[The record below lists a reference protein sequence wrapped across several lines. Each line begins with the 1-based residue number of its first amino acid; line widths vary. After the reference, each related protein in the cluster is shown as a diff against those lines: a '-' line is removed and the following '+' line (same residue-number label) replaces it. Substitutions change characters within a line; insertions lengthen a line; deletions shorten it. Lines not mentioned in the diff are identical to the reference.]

1 MKLLLLLTAFL
12 YSSEAAL
19 HRFARSHDK
28 ALARRQSAETEDYKP
43 HYFQQ
48 KIDHHP
54 TSPRYAPHTEDTF
67 QQRYYFDASFY
78 KPGGPV
84 FLYIGGE
91 TAGPNRF
98 ANLQTGI
105 IRLLMESAGGLG
117 VILENRYYGHSYP
130 FPNSTTDN
138 LRFLTTEQTIAD
150 NAYFAQHAKFS
161 GVGGKTSIS
170 APHSPWILYGG
181 SLAGA
186 ETAFSLHEYGGDG
199 GILWAGIA
207 ASGTTKALLEY
218 PQWYAPIQ
226 KYGPQ
231 DCVAS
236 ITAIVDNID
245 QVFDSGDADMI
256 NKMKSVFGMESLSD
270 GDFAQA
276 IAWPI
281 GGPFIYLANTWQELN
296 WDPLSGSNDFW
307 LFCTNVTNLDAPE
320 SITSVDYELSSVT
333 NGEPWTNL
341 GNYANYIKKY
351 LIPAACPDIAVNSTA
366 CANTQDADYWADTS
380 NSGDRSYLYTTC
392 TEYGVY
398 QVAPKHGPSLIA
410 NPLQVSYTQQWC
422 DWAFAPGQYNA
433 ISSTPNLWRTNK
445 YGGYNVSQKRLA
457 HIDGD
462 QDVWLDVCYHSNLAP
477 LRYSTS
483 LQEETDH
490 PQLLISG
497 GGHHWDSNALGSV
510 KNITL
515 EPQFIQNVHLWEI
528 RTVERWMREWHASH

>member
-1 MKLLLLLTAFL
+1 MV
-12 YSSEAAL
+12 
-19 HRFARSHDK
+19 R
-28 ALARRQSAETEDYKP
+28 
-43 HYFQQ
+43 
-48 KIDHHP
+48 
-54 TSPRYAPHTEDTF
+54 
-67 QQRYYFDASFY
+67 
-78 KPGGPV
+78 
-84 FLYIGGE
+84 
-91 TAGPNRF
+91 
-98 ANLQTGI
+98 
-105 IRLLMESAGGLG
+105 
-117 VILENRYYGHSYP
+117 
-130 FPNSTTDN
+130 
-138 LRFLTTEQTIAD
+138 
-150 NAYFAQHAKFS
+150 
-161 GVGGKTSIS
+161 
-170 APHSPWILYGG
+170 
-181 SLAGA
+181 
-186 ETAFSLHEYGGDG
+186 
-199 GILWAGIA
+199 IA
-207 ASGTTKALLEY
+207 ACSSHARPGADDNR
-218 PQWYAPIQ
+218 YAPIQ

-276 IAWPI
+276 IAWPSMFQNLRAGSNADDGCSWRTI
-281 GGPFIYLANTWQELN
+281 HLLYNACLHISRECVNISAVANTWQELN

-528 RTVERWMREWHASH
+528 RTVERWMRECTSCTIHSTRWPHADDSDRACFSLRIQNRSCYNRRSIW